1 MKSSHTQTG
10 MGAFFWIASSLPQV
24 PIAVPLTEG
33 SRLLYGDHFAEQGSG
48 VPVIELKIL
57 LDKTLELT

>member
-1 MKSSHTQTG
+1 
-10 MGAFFWIASSLPQV
+10 MGAFFWIVSSLPQV

-33 SRLLYGDHFAEQGSG
+33 SRLIYGDHFAEQGSG

-57 LDKTLELT
+57 LDKTLELI